1 MKGFVSYTPV
11 ISDGQTQGTPGMRYS
26 LVSRDLI
33 ADCIETMY
41 EGYLS
46 DGIIT
51 LAGCDKTNPGVLMPI
66 ARANAIGITLYGGTA
81 LSGEHRGK
89 RLTPGSPYEAVG
101 AYSKGMCVCVW
112 VTLHFICL
120 LTTDQN

>member
-46 DGIIT
+46 DAIVT
-51 LAGCDKTNPGVLMPI
+51 LAGCDKTNPGVLMPSADTAMVRNATAVVWPDESSRGTKPTSRRNRA
-66 ARANAIGITLYGGTA
+66 ARPNDSDVA
-81 LSGEHRGK
+81 SFR
-89 RLTPGSPYEAVG
+89 AVT
-101 AYSKGMCVCVW
+101 VR
-112 VTLHFICL
+112 T
-120 LTTDQN
+120 N